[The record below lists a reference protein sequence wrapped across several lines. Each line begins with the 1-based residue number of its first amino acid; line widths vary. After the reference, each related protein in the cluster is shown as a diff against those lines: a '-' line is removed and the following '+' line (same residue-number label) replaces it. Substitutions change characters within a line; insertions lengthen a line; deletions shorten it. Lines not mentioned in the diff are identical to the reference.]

1 MQFLGCKILGV
12 ICGPAKNF
20 GSAYP
25 HLPVLAHFM
34 KLICRAC
41 SDRCTIPAVVLL
53 LFLAINVPVPT
64 AAAATQSE
72 IEYGLYLSKAGNCM
86 SCHTRANGDQFAG
99 GVVFETPFG
108 TIYST
113 NITPDAETGIGEWTL
128 QDFAMALR
136 EGERPDGQHLYP
148 VFPYTSY
155 TMASDAE
162 IAALFAYFQA
172 LPAVKYRPPENDL
185 GFPYGQRWTLGM
197 WKSIYFDE
205 GRYVPNPDRTPEW
218 NRGAYLVNG
227 LTHCGMCH
235 SPRNFLGATDEDLA
249 LTGSTYTENVDGKSL
264 SWSSTNLT
272 SSNNGLGLWSV
283 EDIVS
288 YLQLGVSS
296 RAGVFGPMNE
306 VIASG
311 TAHLTQQ
318 DLRAMAVYLKSLAA
332 NEQENDSEP
341 DEDTMRQGSLL
352 YDIHC
357 GTCHLP
363 TGLGS
368 DTTGPP
374 LLGSPVT
381 LAADPASL
389 INITLYGPRLP
400 RVAPSAEWEARA
412 WQRMDSY
419 AAILDNEE
427 MAALSSFIRN
437 AWGNS
442 ADEVTPKQVAK
453 QR

>member
-1 MQFLGCKILGV
+1 MECKILAG
-12 ICGPAKNF
+12 IRGPARNPEKPLRILPARTKLMRSICR
-20 GSAYP
+20 GRSARCK
-25 HLPVLAHFM
+25 VLAVALF
-34 KLICRAC
+34 
-41 SDRCTIPAVVLL
+41 
-53 LFLAINVPVPT
+53 FLAMNFPAP
-64 AAAATQSE
+64 AAVAANQSG

-86 SCHTRANGDQFAG
+86 SCHTRSSDDPFAG
-99 GVVFETPFG
+99 GVAFETSFG

-128 QDFAMALR
+128 DDFAMALR
-136 EGERPDGQHLYP
+136 QGVRPDGKHLYP

-155 TMASDAE
+155 TMMSDE
-162 IAALFAYFQA
+162 EVAALFAYFQT
-172 LPAVKYRPPENDL
+172 LRPVKYRPPENDL
-185 GFPYGQRWTLGM
+185 QFPYSQRWALGM
-197 WKSIYFDE
+197 WKSLYFDE
-205 GRYVPNPDRTPEW
+205 GRFESSPDRRREW

-227 LTHCGMCH
+227 LAHCGMCH
-235 SPRNFLGATDEDLA
+235 TPRNFLGAGDEDLA
-249 LTGSTYTENVDGKSL
+249 LTGGTYMDERDGKL
-264 SWSSTNLT
+264 LNWSATNLT
-272 SSNNGLGLWSV
+272 SAKSGLGFWSV

-306 VIASG
+306 VVVNG
-311 TAHLTQQ
+311 TRHLKGR

-332 NEQENDSEP
+332 NEQRKGSKP
-341 DEDTMRQGSLL
+341 DEDTMRKGSLL

-368 DTTGPP
+368 DSTGPP

-389 INITLYGPRLP
+389 INVTLYGPQLART
-400 RVAPSAEWEARA
+400 APSEEWKGRA
-412 WQRMDSY
+412 WQRMDPY
-419 AAILDNEE
+419 AAILDDEE
-427 MAALSSFIRN
+427 AAALFSYVRN

-442 ADEVTPKQVAK
+442 AGAVTPEQVAD